1 MIMTGFLFV
10 PDISG
15 FTRFVTQTELD
26 HSRHIIAELLE
37 IVLKANTL
45 GLKISEVEGDAVLF
59 YQGGSAPP
67 LSALI
72 EQVTATFVAFHTE
85 LKVLERDRVCRCGA
99 CSTASRLS
107 LKFIAHAGTLEET
120 SIGTFTKLMG
130 ADVNLVHSLLK
141 NSLPHQE
148 YFLATD
154 DYLGSAEIT
163 LPAQWGVL
171 GAHTEMVE
179 EFGAVSC
186 RVAVLSGLHA
196 VVPDPPPNALAGR
209 ARGALSASVC
219 PAGVRLRHSHR

>member
-1 MIMTGFLFV
+1 MTGFLFL

-15 FTRFVTQTELD
+15 FTRFVTQTELN

-37 IVLKANTL
+37 IILKANTL
-45 GLKISEVEGDAVLF
+45 GLKVSEVEGDAILF
-59 YQGGSAPP
+59 YRTGSVPP
-67 LSALI
+67 LGALI
-72 EQVTATFVAFHTE
+72 EQVTATFVAFHTQ

-130 ADVNLVHSLLK
+130 ADVILVHSLLK